1 MRGSVEAVFGAAIF
15 MPMKRVGGLV
25 AVLLLV
31 AGVIAGCTPKPV
43 SAEPTAEEFLSAFAA
58 RDAETVAELVDQP
71 EPALK
76 MITQSYDG
84 LQAEGLSA
92 ELTGV
97 SQDGTHATASYRLNW
112 QLPRDRNV
120 AYDTQ
125 MVLTQTSG
133 EWTVRWQPTVVH
145 PQIGANQHLELRSVP
160 AMKASV
166 VSSDGAELMAPG
178 SMYRVLV
185 DTEVMRDPEETAGA
199 IARAVNA
206 AHDRDETVLTIDA
219 AALTEELSAAG
230 GTYSVAMINAV
241 EGPAVETD
249 LAERREVF
257 LNEEAAMVST
267 DPGFAPDIMA
277 RIGPLVA
284 DDLEG
289 DAGWKVSAVN
299 DNGAV
304 IGDLVYH
311 EPHPEPAVRV
321 SLDRDAQ
328 VAAEQSLSQLPQD
341 MEAMLVAIRPST
353 GQVLAVAQTEA
364 ADRAG
369 DLALMGQY
377 PPGSIFKV
385 ITAASGVQ
393 QLGMDADMVVGCP
406 GTQNIYGRVVT
417 NFNGF
422 SLGNVPLNNAF
433 AQSCNT
439 TFADMSTQLEP
450 GQLQEMG
457 KAFGL
462 GVDYDIP
469 GLNTATGA
477 VPEGETPLER
487 TEAGYGQGLTLS
499 SPFGAA
505 LMSATAAAGTRPVPY
520 LIEGHETTVSE
531 DVPSPAPETIDQVQ
545 RMMRS
550 VVTSG
555 TAAGMTA
562 SGDIHGKTG
571 EAEVNDGSHAWFTGY
586 RDDLAFASLIVYGG
600 GSTIAVNAADR
611 FLNALDELKAGPQ
624 IAPAQEPAA

>member
-1 MRGSVEAVFGAAIF
+1 
-15 MPMKRVGGLV
+15 MKRVGGLV

-43 SAEPTAEEFLSAFAA
+43 SAEPTAEEFLAAFAA
-58 RDAETVAELVDQP
+58 RDADTVADLVDQP

-76 MITQSYDG
+76 MMDQSYDG
-84 LQAEGLSA
+84 LQAESMSA

-97 SQDGTHATASYRLNW
+97 SQDDTHATATYRLNW
-112 QLPRDRNV
+112 TLPRDRTLS
-120 AYDTQ
+120 YDTQ

-133 EWTVRWQPTVVH
+133 EWTVRWQPTLVH
-145 PQIGANQHLELRSVP
+145 PQIGANQHLELRAVP

-178 SMYRVLV
+178 SMHRLLV
-185 DTEVMRDPEETAGA
+185 DTEAMRDPEETAGA

-206 AHDRDETVLTIDA
+206 AHGRDETVPTVDP
-219 AALTEELSAAG
+219 AALTQELSAAG
-230 GTYSVAMINAV
+230 GTYSVTMITAT
-241 EGPAVETD
+241 EGPAVEAD
-249 LAERREVF
+249 LAGRREVF
-257 LNEEAAMVST
+257 LNEEAAMVPT

-284 DDLEG
+284 DDLDG

-304 IGDLVYH
+304 IGDLVYR
-311 EPHPEPAVRV
+311 EPRPQPAVQV

-353 GQVLAVAQTEA
+353 GQVLAVAQTDA

-369 DLALMGQY
+369 DLALTGQY

-385 ITAASGVQ
+385 VTVASGVQ

-450 GQLQEMG
+450 GQLQDMG

-477 VPEGETPLER
+477 VPVGETPLER

-531 DVPSPAPETIDQVQ
+531 DVPSPDPETISQVQ

-550 VVTSG
+550 VVASG

-562 SGDIHGKTG
+562 SGEIHGKTG

-611 FLNALDELKAGPQ
+611 FLNTLDELKAGPRL
-624 IAPAQEPAA
+624 APEQEPGV

>member
-1 MRGSVEAVFGAAIF
+1 VRGSVEAVVDAAIF
-15 MPMKRVGGLV
+15 IPMKRVGGLV

-43 SAEPTAEEFLSAFAA
+43 SAEPVAEEFLAAFAA
-58 RDAETVAELVDQP
+58 RDTDTVAELVDQP
-71 EPALK
+71 ESALK
-76 MITQSYDG
+76 VMTQSYDG
-84 LQAEGLSA
+84 LQAESMSA

-97 SQDGTHATASYRLNW
+97 SQDGTQATADYRLNW
-112 QLPRDRNV
+112 ELPRDRSL

-145 PQIGANQHLELRSVP
+145 PQIGANQHLELRAVP

-185 DTEVMRDPEETAGA
+185 DTEVMRDPEETAEA

-206 AHDRDETVLTIDA
+206 AHDRDETVPTIDA
-219 AALTEELSAAG
+219 AALTEDLSAAS
-230 GTYSVAMINAV
+230 GTHSVVMVNAV
-241 EGPAVETD
+241 EGPAVEAD
-249 LAERREVF
+249 LAGRREVF

-304 IGDLVYH
+304 IGELVYH
-311 EPHPEPAVRV
+311 EPHPEPAVQV

-393 QLGMDADMVVGCP
+393 QLGMDADMIVGCP

-422 SLGNVPLNNAF
+422 ALGNVPLDNAF

-450 GQLQEMG
+450 GQLQDMG

-477 VPEGETPLER
+477 VPEGEVPLER

-520 LIEGHETTVSE
+520 LIEGHETKVSE

-550 VVTSG
+550 VVASG

-586 RDDLAFASLIVYGG
+586 RDDLAFASLVVYGG
-600 GSTIAVNAADR
+600 GSTVAVNAADR
-611 FLNALDELKAGPQ
+611 FLNTLDELKAGPQ

>member
-1 MRGSVEAVFGAAIF
+1 
-15 MPMKRVGGLV
+15 MKRVGGLV

-43 SAEPTAEEFLSAFAA
+43 SAEPVAEEFLAAFAA
-58 RDAETVAELVDQP
+58 RDTDTVAELVDQP
-71 EPALK
+71 ESALK
-76 MITQSYDG
+76 VMTQSYDG
-84 LQAEGLSA
+84 LQAESMSA

-97 SQDGTHATASYRLNW
+97 SQDGTQATADYRLNW
-112 QLPRDRNV
+112 ELPRDRSL

-145 PQIGANQHLELRSVP
+145 PQIGANQHLELRAVP

-185 DTEVMRDPEETAGA
+185 DTEVMRDPEETAEA

-206 AHDRDETVLTIDA
+206 AHDRDETVPTIDA
-219 AALTEELSAAG
+219 AALTEDLSAAS
-230 GTYSVAMINAV
+230 GTHSVVMVNAV
-241 EGPAVETD
+241 EGPAVEAD
-249 LAERREVF
+249 LAGRREVF

-304 IGDLVYH
+304 IGELVYH
-311 EPHPEPAVRV
+311 EPHPEPAVQV

-393 QLGMDADMVVGCP
+393 QLGMDADMIVGCP

-422 SLGNVPLNNAF
+422 ALGNVPLDNAF

-450 GQLQEMG
+450 GQLQDMG

-477 VPEGETPLER
+477 VPEGEVPLER

-520 LIEGHETTVSE
+520 LIEGHETKVSE

-550 VVTSG
+550 VVASG

-586 RDDLAFASLIVYGG
+586 RDDLAFASLVVYGG
-600 GSTIAVNAADR
+600 GSTVAVNAADR
-611 FLNALDELKAGPQ
+611 FLNTLDELKAGPQ

>member
-1 MRGSVEAVFGAAIF
+1 M
-15 MPMKRVGGLV
+15 
-25 AVLLLV
+25 LLLV
-31 AGVIAGCTPKPV
+31 AGVITGCTPKPV
-43 SAEPTAEEFLSAFAA
+43 SAEPTAEEFLAAFAA
-58 RDAETVAELVDQP
+58 RDADTVAELVDQP
-71 EPALK
+71 DRALK
-76 MITQSYDG
+76 VMTQSYDG
-84 LQAEGLSA
+84 LQAESMSA
-92 ELTGV
+92 QLTGL
-97 SQDGTHATASYRLNW
+97 SQDGPHATASYRLHW
-112 QLPRDRNV
+112 ELPRDRSLT
-120 AYDTQ
+120 YDTQ

-145 PQIGANQHLELRSVP
+145 PHIGANQHLELRAVP

-185 DTEVMRDPEETAGA
+185 DTELMRDPEETAGA

-206 AHDRDETVLTIDA
+206 AHGRDATVPTLDA
-219 AALTEELSAAG
+219 AALTEDLSAAG
-230 GTYSVAMINAV
+230 GTYSVTMVNAV
-241 EGPAVETD
+241 EGPAVEAD
-249 LAERREVF
+249 LAGHREVF
-257 LNEEAAMVST
+257 LNEEAAMVPT
-267 DPGFAPDIMA
+267 DPGFAPDLMA

-284 DDLEG
+284 DDLDG

-311 EPHPEPAVRV
+311 EPNPEPAVRV

-341 MEAMLVAIRPST
+341 MEAMIVAIRPST

-393 QLGMDADMVVGCP
+393 HLGMDADMIVGCP

-422 SLGNVPLNNAF
+422 SLGDVPLNNAF

-439 TFADMSTQLEP
+439 TFADMSTRLDP
-450 GQLQEMG
+450 GQLKDMG

-462 GVDYDIP
+462 GVDYVIP
-469 GLNTATGA
+469 GFNTATGA

-531 DVPSPAPETIDQVQ
+531 EVPSPAPETIDQVQ

-562 SGDIHGKTG
+562 SGEIHGKTG

-586 RDDLAFASLIVYGG
+586 RGDLAFASLVVYGG

-611 FLNALDELKAGPQ
+611 FLNTLDELKDGPT
-624 IAPAQEPAA
+624 IAPEQEPAV